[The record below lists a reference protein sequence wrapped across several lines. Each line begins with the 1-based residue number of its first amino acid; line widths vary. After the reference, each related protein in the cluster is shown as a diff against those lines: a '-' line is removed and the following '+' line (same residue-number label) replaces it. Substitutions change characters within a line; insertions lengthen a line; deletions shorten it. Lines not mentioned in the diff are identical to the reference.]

1 MTWMAVT
8 SGFATIYRLVAAGFV
23 YKFTAFVRISMHKI
37 CRCAVQAT
45 SMSLSSIS
53 IQRPVLATVLSVTII
68 LFGIIGYSFLGIRE
82 YPSVDPPIITVTT
95 NYTGAN
101 ADIVESQLTEPVEQA
116 VNGIAGIRSIS
127 SVSRDGRSTIT
138 VEFNLN
144 VDLETAANDVRDK
157 VSQVV
162 STLPQ
167 DADPPVVAKADAN
180 AQPIIFLNIQSD
192 QRSLLELTDIAENVF
207 KERLQTI
214 DGVSEIRVWGAR
226 TYAMRLW
233 MDPNKLSAYQ
243 LTPLDVRNALLR
255 ENIEL
260 PSGSVEGANTEL
272 TVRTMGRLTTPEE
285 FNNLV
290 LKEEGG
296 RIVRFRDLGY
306 AELGPQNLRTILRRD
321 GVPMVGN
328 AIIPQPGS
336 NHIEIADEFYRR
348 VEQIK
353 KDMPA
358 DIKLDMGFDNTQFIR
373 ASISEVEETILTAFV
388 LVVIIIFLFLRDWRT
403 TVVPVLAIPI
413 SLIGAF
419 FIMYVA
425 GFSINVL
432 TLLGI
437 VLAIG
442 LVVDDAIVVLEN
454 IYAKI
459 EAGMSP
465 LQAALSG
472 SREIFFAVIATTV
485 ALVAVFLP
493 IVFLQ
498 GITGRLFREFGYVI
512 GGAVVI
518 SSFVALTLTPMLSSR
533 LLKKRA
539 VEPWFYRVTEPFFV
553 GLNKIYSNSLHAF
566 MRARWLGWAIMIIS
580 GAIIYTLGR
589 GLPSELSPLEDRGRL
604 RGFATA
610 PEGATFEYMDA
621 YMTQLVDVV
630 RKGADNELA
639 GVISVTSPGFGA
651 SSSVNSGSLN
661 IILKDADERALT
673 QKEVLAK
680 LAPQI
685 ASLTGARSF
694 LSQLQTIGN
703 SRGELPVQFVIQ
715 AGTLEQLREVLPKFM
730 EEVGKE
736 PIFNVS
742 ELDLKF
748 NKPEIR
754 IEIDRNKAR
763 DLGVSMADVG
773 QTLQLGL
780 SGQRFGYF
788 IMNGK
793 QYQVI
798 GQVQREDRD
807 SPVDVRSLYVRSQ
820 RGQMVQLDNLVTL
833 VEKTT
838 PPTLYRYNRFASAT
852 VSAGLVEG
860 KTIGDGIAAMEAIAD
875 RVLDDR
881 FLTSLSGSSKDFAE
895 SSSSLGFAFLLAIV
909 LIYLVLA
916 AQFESF
922 RDPFIIMFTVPLALA
937 GAVLSLWYWDQTLNI
952 FSQIGIIMLVGLVA
966 KNGILIVEFANQ
978 RKEQGLSKGEA
989 ILEAA
994 ASRFRPILMTSMSTI
1009 LGTLPIALALGAGSE
1024 SRVSMGIAVV
1034 GGLVFSTLL
1043 TLYVIPA
1050 IYSYLSTN
1058 EANVLIDIKEEE
1070 EEMVSV

>member
-1 MTWMAVT
+1 
-8 SGFATIYRLVAAGFV
+8 
-23 YKFTAFVRISMHKI
+23 
-37 CRCAVQAT
+37 
-45 SMSLSSIS
+45 MSLSSIS
-53 IQRPVLATVLSVTII
+53 IQRPVLATVLSITIV
-68 LFGIIGYSFLGIRE
+68 LFGIIGYSYLGIRE
-82 YPSVDPPIITVTT
+82 YPNVESPIVTVST

-101 ADIVESQLTEPVEQA
+101 ADIVESQLTEPIEQA

-157 VSQVV
+157 VSQVIR
-162 STLPQ
+162 TLPQ
-167 DADPPVVAKADAN
+167 DADPPVVAKSDAN

-192 QRSLLELTDIAENVF
+192 KRSLLELTDIAENIF

-214 DGVSEIRVWGAR
+214 EGVSEIRVWGAK

-233 MDPNKLSAYQ
+233 LDPNRLSAYQ
-243 LTPLDVRNALLR
+243 LTALDVRNALQR

-260 PSGSVEGANTEL
+260 PSGSVEGASTEL
-272 TVRTMGRLTTPEE
+272 TVRTMGRMSTPEE
-285 FNNLV
+285 FNNLII
-290 LKEEGG
+290 KEEAGKV
-296 RIVRFRDLGY
+296 VRLRDIGY
-306 AELGPQNLRTILRRD
+306 AELGPENLRTILRRD
-321 GVPMVGN
+321 GIPMVGN

-336 NHIEIADEFYRR
+336 NHISIADEFYQRIER
-348 VEQIK
+348 IK
-353 KDMPA
+353 KDLPA
-358 DIKLDMGFDNTQFIR
+358 DIKLDIGFDNTSFIR
-373 ASISEVEETILTAFV
+373 ASIKEVEETIYMAFV

-403 TVVPVLAIPI
+403 TLVPVLAIPI

-459 EAGMSP
+459 EGGMQP
-465 LQAALSG
+465 LQAALAG

-485 ALVAVFLP
+485 ALIAVFLP
-493 IVFLQ
+493 IIFLQ
-498 GITGRLFREFGYVI
+498 GLTGRLFREFGFVI
-512 GGAVVI
+512 GGAVTI

-533 LLKKRA
+533 LLKKK
-539 VEPWFYRVTEPFFV
+539 EQPPWFYRVTEPFFES
-553 GLNKIYSNSLHAF
+553 LNGAYSSSLGFF
-566 MRARWLGWAIMIIS
+566 MRARWMGWAFMVVTGVMI
-580 GAIIYTLGR
+580 YYLGR
-589 GLPSELSPLEDRGRL
+589 SLPSELAPMEDRSRL

-621 YMTQLVDVV
+621 YMMQLVDLVQ
-630 RKGADNELA
+630 RSAKDELA
-639 GVISVTSPGFGA
+639 GVTSVTSPGFGA
-651 SSSVNSGSLN
+651 SSSVNSGFLT
-661 IILKDADERALT
+661 IILKDADQRSLS
-673 QKEVLAK
+673 QKEVLNK
-680 LAPQI
+680 LMPQI
-685 ASLTGARSF
+685 SSLTGARAF
-694 LSQLQTIGN
+694 LSQQQTIGGG
-703 SRGELPVQFVIQ
+703 RGELPVQYVVQ
-715 AGTLEQLREVLPKFM
+715 AGTLDQLRKVLPKFM
-730 EEVGKE
+730 EEVAKDST
-736 PIFNVS
+736 FNIS

-763 DLGVSMADVG
+763 DLGVSMSDIA

-793 QYQVI
+793 QYQII
-798 GQVQREDRD
+798 GQIQRQDRD
-807 SPVDVRSLYVRSQ
+807 APIDVKSLYVRSQ
-820 RGQMVQLDNLVTL
+820 RAEMIQLDNLVTL
-833 VEKTT
+833 VEDTA
-838 PPTLYRYNRFASAT
+838 PPALYRYNRFASAT
-852 VSAGLVEG
+852 VSAGLADG
-860 KTIGDGIAAMEAIAD
+860 KTIGDGIKAMDAIAE
-875 RVLDDR
+875 RVLDDTY
-881 FLTSLSGSSKDFAE
+881 LTSLSGSSKDFAE

-937 GAVLSLWYWDQTLNI
+937 GAVLSLSIWEQTLNI

-978 RKEQGLSKGEA
+978 RKEQGLSKRDA
-989 ILEAA
+989 IMEAA
-994 ASRFRPILMTSMSTI
+994 VGRFRPILMTSLSTI

-1050 IYSYLSTN
+1050 IYSYLST
-1058 EANVLIDIKEEE
+1058 EKPNVLVSVEEE
-1070 EEMVSV
+1070 KAA